1 MYPTRANNELGV
13 SRITL
18 RSPRRASLI
27 LLFLLLSLAACEH
40 DTLEVE
46 QTEPFPPALTEG
58 VLGDLSTLPDLQRAL
73 DQAAYLMAAPTS
85 FTAAPFAPDFVVTG
99 SESGLGGEH
108 FFPSNGDGTFGA
120 RSNIPGLLIVDGMDV
135 ADMDGDGDND
145 VLVCDGRTR
154 EVYLYTNNG
163 AGTFAT
169 SVVATGVTGS
179 GPSSWF
185 CTALREGDFN
195 EDGRK
200 DFVVGDNRVRGG
212 TFVYLQTG
220 PGTFTKVT
228 PTLDVA
234 TWSSI
239 DGNSLFGVAVGDV
252 DGDGHQDILML
263 GYFGKGAGQV
273 RFYKGDG
280 TGGMAASTVLFNIG
294 TDFGVW
300 GTVGLALFD
309 LEGDG
314 DLDIIAGGGYRG
326 GNHFIYTN
334 DGSGNFTAPAAFA
347 FDLNTQTGLDAFDF
361 DGDGDD
367 DLVVA
372 TWRTRSLFYV
382 ENLGGSL
389 GAPVFV
395 GSTGWYGIGVGAPQ
409 LVRVIEVDIDR
420 VIEVDID
427 IKPGSDPNSIN
438 TKSRGVI
445 PVAVLTTDDFDA
457 TTVDAFTVAFG
468 PGGAAPVH
476 NGHIEDVDSNGDSD
490 LVLHF
495 RTQDTGIAV
504 GDTEACLTGQTLGG
518 AEFEGCDAVRVVK

>member
-1 MYPTRANNELGV
+1 M
-13 SRITL
+13 ITL
-18 RSPRRASLI
+18 RSPRLASLI
-27 LLFLLLSLAACEH
+27 SPFLLLFLAACEH

-58 VLGDLSTLPDLQRAL
+58 VFGDLSTLPDLQRAL
-73 DQAAYLMAAPTS
+73 DQAAHLMAAPTS

-99 SESGLGGEH
+99 SESLGGEH
-108 FFPSNGDGTFGA
+108 FFPSNGDGTFAA

-135 ADMDGDGDND
+135 ADMDRDGDND

-228 PTLDVA
+228 PTLDIA

-263 GYFGKGAGQV
+263 GYFGKGRGQV

-294 TDFGVW
+294 TDFSVY

-309 LEGDG
+309 LDGDG
-314 DLDIIAGGGYRG
+314 DLDIIAGGGYTGYGIG
-326 GNHFIYTN
+326 GSGTHFVYTN
-334 DGSGNFTAPAAFA
+334 NGNGTFTKPTGFV
-347 FDLNTQTGLDAFDF
+347 FDVNAQTGIDAFEF
-361 DGDGDD
+361 AGDGDH
-367 DLVVA
+367 DLVVM
-372 TWRTRSLFYV
+372 TSSSKLLYV

-389 GAPVFV
+389 AAPVFV
-395 GSTGWYGIGVGAPQ
+395 GSTGFGIGVGAPSDHGDVYLDHSDQ
-409 LVRVIEVDIDR
+409 LP
-420 VIEVDID
+420 VDID

-445 PVAVLTTDDFDA
+445 PVAVLTTNDFDA
-457 TTVDAFTVAFG
+457 TTVDVSTVAFG
-468 PGGAAPVH
+468 PAGAAPAH
-476 NGHIEDVDSNGDSD
+476 NGHIEDVDTDGDND
-490 LVLHF
+490 LILHF

-504 GDTEACLTGQTLGG
+504 GDTEACLTGQTFDGV
-518 AEFEGCDAVRVVK
+518 EIEGCDAVRVVK